1 MLELAKISKWAFFAL
16 AYVPL
21 IVFMCIR
28 FASLDPYV
36 FLSIGLCAVF
46 IVLILCIV
54 NYVIDEFED
63 SNHQIEHF
71 SVVESKNSEFLAFI
85 IVYLVPFFGFTP
97 DTRLFIALI
106 VFFIFLGF
114 IYIKTP
120 LFCINP
126 LLNLIWGYNIYEIN
140 IKKGKAVYKAFLL
153 TKQELPLGHN
163 ARDVKRISNEVYWGE
178 FKLPKKS

>member
-1 MLELAKISKWAFFAL
+1 MLSPAKISQWAFFAL

-28 FASLDPYV
+28 FASLDYFV
-36 FLSIGLCAVF
+36 FLSMALCSAF

-54 NYVIDEFED
+54 NYVIEEFES

-71 SVVESKNSEFLAFI
+71 SVAESKNSEFLTFI
-85 IVYLVPFFGFTP
+85 VVYLVPFFGFEP
-97 DTRLFIALI
+97 DIRFFIALI
-106 VFFIFLGF
+106 VFFVFLGL

-126 LLNLIWGYNIYEIN
+126 LLNIIWKYNIYEIN
-140 IKKGKAVYKAFLL
+140 INDNKAFLL
-153 TKQELPLGHN
+153 TKQDLSLGN
-163 ARDVKRISNEVYWGE
+163 NTLDVKRITKEVYWGE
-178 FKLPKKS
+178 FKSYKNLKK